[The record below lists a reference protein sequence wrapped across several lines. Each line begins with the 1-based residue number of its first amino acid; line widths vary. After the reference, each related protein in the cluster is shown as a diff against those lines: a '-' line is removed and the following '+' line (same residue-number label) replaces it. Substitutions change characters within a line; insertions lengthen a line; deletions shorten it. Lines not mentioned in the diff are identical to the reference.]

1 MSKSSFL
8 PIVAICCFVLS
19 CGVPAGN
26 AAEPQRLQKKS
37 YDVRP
42 LLVNATTADQLM
54 DNIHLLFPESWDV
67 VGGSASQKITPNGR
81 LEVLQTE
88 EAHQVIA
95 LFLRSLT
102 QIPAQRRVAIQQGRD
117 RFLVIGNGGGIDD
130 NGKRFTTV
138 VYDVADVVNF
148 ADGGV
153 GTTILWLEER
163 IAPDSWASVG
173 GSGLSNA
180 FPASQVFVIS
190 QSEEV
195 HREIQAFLKG
205 KRAGQR

>member
-1 MSKSSFL
+1 M
-8 PIVAICCFVLS
+8 
-19 CGVPAGN
+19 
-26 AAEPQRLQKKS
+26 
-37 YDVRP
+37 
-42 LLVNATTADQLM
+42 
-54 DNIHLLFPESWDV
+54 
-67 VGGSASQKITPNGR
+67 
-81 LEVLQTE
+81 
-88 EAHQVIA
+88 
-95 LFLRSLT
+95 
-102 QIPAQRRVAIQQGRD
+102 AIQQGRD

-130 NGKRFTTV
+130 DGKRFTTV

-148 ADGGV
+148 AGEGEV

-163 IAPDSWASVG
+163 IAPESWASVG
-173 GSGLSNA
+173 ESGLINA